1 MSNTNFELG
10 VEEQLEPDESGHQ
23 TESVCFP
30 EAEKSQVYCPDMR
43 TLVGQL
49 MRQAVLCWP
58 PPQLSKEGKEK
69 KNKVTLIS
77 VNDKTKATEHT
88 YKAA

>member
-10 VEEQLEPDESGHQ
+10 VEEQLGLDESEHQ
-23 TESVCFP
+23 TESACFP
-30 EAEKSQVYCPDMR
+30 EAEKLQVYCLDTR

-58 PPQLSKEGKEK
+58 PLQLSKEEKEK
-69 KNKVTLIS
+69 KNKVNLITI
-77 VNDKTKATEHT
+77 NDKTKAAKHL
-88 YKAA
+88 